1 MRSYFYSLI
10 LLYFLFNFVNA
21 KVEEKQS
28 KIKEK
33 QSNSIDEE
41 EKIDEKVD
49 FSHGYGTDIDW
60 VQWNEAVSIALD
72 LNKPIFLLIHKTWC
86 GACQA
91 LKKSFASSNKREELI
106 ELSKQFVMVNV
117 EDDDE
122 PEEEEYAPDGRY
134 IPRLFILNKEG
145 HPLEVDNSK
154 NYPNNKQYFPQVP
167 DVIRAMKLGLKKF
180 EGVEEED
187 KIVEEGKEKKD
198 EKVKE
203 KELKVVEILLED
215 KEKDKTKKEDKK
227 KQTGGCP
234 HASGKAAKKAEEEA
248 KTKKTVKD
256 KNVET
261 KKENDKKV
269 KEKVKDGGTKKD
281 GGAKKEK
288 TAEKTKKSKEDKEK
302 PKKTEKKKKEKEEL

>member
-1 MRSYFYSLI
+1 MRFFFSSFI
-10 LLYFLFNFVNA
+10 LLYFLFYFVIA
-21 KVEEKQS
+21 KVEEKRP
-28 KIKEK
+28 IKEK
-33 QSNSIDEE
+33 QSNSINEDENQKIE
-41 EKIDEKVD
+41 EKEVD
-49 FSHGYGTDIDW
+49 LSNGFGTDIDW
-60 VQWNEAVSIALD
+60 VQWNDAVSIALD

-145 HPLEVDNSK
+145 HPLAVDNAK
-154 NYPNNKQYFPQVP
+154 NYPKNKQYFPQVP
-167 DVIRAMKLGLKKF
+167 DVIIAMKLGLKKL
-180 EGVEEED
+180 EGQEEEEDVVEEE
-187 KIVEEGKEKKD
+187 KEVKKD

-203 KELKVVEILLED
+203 KELK
-215 KEKDKTKKEDKK
+215 EKAKKEENKK
-227 KQTGGCP
+227 PASGGCP
-234 HASGKAAKKAEEEA
+234 HAAGKAAKKAEEEA
-248 KTKKTVKD
+248 KKKKVVKD

-261 KKENDKKV
+261 KKEADKKV
-269 KEKVKDGGTKKD
+269 KEKVKDGAKKEKE
-281 GGAKKEK
+281 GAKKEK
-288 TAEKTKKSKEDKEK
+288 QKTTEKTKKSKEDKEK